1 MRRQKNIHRHCHNR
15 DVAGH
20 IIPATSLQMT
30 VPDHPFISRH
40 RSSEP
45 HRQKL
50 RKTLCFT
57 LY

>member
-50 RKTLCFT
+50 RET
-57 LY
+57 